1 MISQSHRRICWVAPA
16 EMVTIHIPVTRDD
29 PEREIIDVD
38 FEDISDQSP
47 DEFSSSSTTLQ
58 LPQSKP

>member
-38 FEDISDQSP
+38 FEDISDPSP
-47 DEFSSSSTTLQ
+47 EESSSSPTTLQ
-58 LPQSKP
+58 LSQSKP